1 MNQGVSMVALV
12 GLPSGRPVFLCTGSS
27 NPVNVTT
34 RRLEAPVVTHLKAQG
49 AFHV

>member
-1 MNQGVSMVALV
+1 MVALA
-12 GLPSGRPVFLCTGSS
+12 GLPSGRPVFLCAGSS

-34 RRLEAPVVTHLKAQG
+34 RRLEPLVVTRLKAQG